1 MTEDLRLTECSH
13 SPQGAHDSG
22 GKGRE
27 MNRMN
32 CETGKVNNGNMHELL
47 RKHEGG
53 LS

>member
-13 SPQGAHDSG
+13 SPQGAHGSG

-32 CETGKVNNGNMHELL
+32 CETGKVENKLALVVMEA
-47 RKHEGG
+47 
-53 LS
+53 